1 MPAEQ
6 ARSLRDVPT
15 PEGPVDGGPRNEVH
29 LPGETSMW
37 VFVLG
42 DMVIFAMYFVVYLI
56 QRSREP
62 VIFLASQQ
70 HLNQN
75 IGLANTLLM
84 LTSSWFVA
92 RSVLAA
98 RAGNRQ
104 RTVRL
109 MVAGGLCGVLF
120 VLLKIYEWW
129 SEISLGHTVATNE
142 FFTWYFILT
151 GVHLIHVLLGLF
163 ILTIVLRDLRRPLP
177 YRVSLVESGATFWH
191 MVDLLWIV
199 IFALIYVM
207 R

>member
-1 MPAEQ
+1 
-6 ARSLRDVPT
+6 
-15 PEGPVDGGPRNEVH
+15 
-29 LPGETSMW
+29 MW

-42 DMVIFAMYFVVYLI
+42 DMVIFAIYFIVYMI
-56 QRSREP
+56 ERAREP
-62 VIFLASQQ
+62 RLFLASQQ

-92 RSVLAA
+92 RAVLAA

-109 MVAGGLCGVLF
+109 IVAGGGCGVLF
-120 VLLKIYEWW
+120 ILLKIYEWW
-129 SEISLGHTVATNE
+129 SEIGHGHTVATND

-151 GVHLIHVLLGLF
+151 GVHLIHVVLGLI

-199 IFALIYVM
+199 IFALVYVM